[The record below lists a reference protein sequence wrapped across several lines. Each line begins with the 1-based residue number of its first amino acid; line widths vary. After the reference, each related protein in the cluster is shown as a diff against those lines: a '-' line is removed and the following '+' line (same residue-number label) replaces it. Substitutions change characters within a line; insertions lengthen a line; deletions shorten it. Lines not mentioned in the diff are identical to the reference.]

1 MTLSPVGL
9 LKTRRLWP
17 LALAQSC
24 GALND
29 NLVKNAMVVLA
40 IFTLGIG
47 GAGLSA
53 LAGALFIAPYILLSA
68 TAGSI
73 ADRLSKPRVIVAYK
87 AAEVMLMVAAAT
99 AFLAQSVPG
108 LLAVLFG
115 LGVQA
120 ALFGPVKY
128 GVLPELLREDELVA
142 GNGIIEATTFLSI
155 VIGTVAGGALIL
167 LDNGSLIVGAVGI
180 ALSLGGLFAALCI
193 QSVLPADPALRV
205 NPNLFTETWRV
216 MRHATSIRAI
226 WLSVLGLSWF
236 WTMGATLMAEFPVV
250 ARDTLHSDGSVL
262 ILLLTVFASGV
273 GVGSIGCAKLLKGE
287 ISPRLVPF
295 AALGISVFC
304 WDFASAASA
313 AGAADGLSSAS
324 LVLASWPGWRMTVD
338 LFLLAANGGV
348 FSVPL
353 YAIIQDTAQP
363 SERSRMIAANNIM
376 NALFMVAGAA
386 AAALLAAA
394 GFDAPAVLHIAAVAN
409 FLVALWIIRIL
420 PHEIFRALFRWYFTT
435 FHRVEVTGLVHYKKA
450 GDRVVIVSNH
460 QSYADAA
467 LIAAFLP
474 GNPSF
479 AIDTNQAR
487 KWWVRLFTAAVETFP
502 VDVQSPYS
510 VKRMV
515 EAVRDH
521 GRKLMIFPEGR
532 LTRTGALMKVYE
544 GAGLVADKAHARI
557 LPVSIEGLQ
566 FTPLGRM
573 AGKLHLRWFPR
584 LKVTILPPV
593 DLAPPDAEH
602 LTHRQRREAI
612 GRALQDVMVEA
623 LFRSKDINRTLF
635 QAVLDAR
642 DRHGG
647 RTLIAEDIQRQP
659 IPYDR
664 LILGSV
670 ALGRA
675 LRQAAP
681 GQTHIGL
688 LMPNAVATVVA
699 VTGLTAFGAV
709 PCMLNVSAGAESMLS
724 ACKAASV
731 RTVVSSRT
739 FIEKGRLSSI
749 VERMTAEVRFVWL
762 EDVRAAIGLR
772 AKLRAKLDSWRAR
785 RLPGATVSPDAGA
798 VVLFTSGSEG
808 SPKGV
813 VLSHRNI
820 VANCAQVASVVDF
833 HSGDIVFNAMPM
845 FHSFGLTGGT
855 ILPLVSGVRTFHYPS
870 PLHYRIVPGLVYD
883 TDATICFGTD
893 TFLNGWARYAHPYD
907 FYAMRYIFAGAEKVR
922 DETRRLFADRFGVR
936 VLEGYGTTETAPVL
950 ALNTAMHCRPGTVGR
965 FLPAIEHRLDPVA
978 GIETGG
984 RLQVRGPN
992 VMRGYLRD
1000 TAPGVLE
1007 PLPEGWYDTGDIV
1020 SVDAAGFVTIIG
1032 RAKRFAKIGGE
1043 MVSMAAAESL
1053 VSSLW
1058 PGDVHAVVS
1067 LPDARKGEQ
1076 LVLVTSHAG
1085 AGSPALLAHARARG
1099 VPAIMVPRTI
1109 LTVASVPLLGSGK
1122 VNYPAAQRVVEAA
1135 QAGEGIMVA

>member
-1 MTLSPVGL
+1 
-9 LKTRRLWP
+9 
-17 LALAQSC
+17 
-24 GALND
+24 
-29 NLVKNAMVVLA
+29 
-40 IFTLGIG
+40 
-47 GAGLSA
+47 
-53 LAGALFIAPYILLSA
+53 
-68 TAGSI
+68 
-73 ADRLSKPRVIVAYK
+73 
-87 AAEVMLMVAAAT
+87 
-99 AFLAQSVPG
+99 
-108 LLAVLFG
+108 
-115 LGVQA
+115 
-120 ALFGPVKY
+120 
-128 GVLPELLREDELVA
+128 
-142 GNGIIEATTFLSI
+142 
-155 VIGTVAGGALIL
+155 
-167 LDNGSLIVGAVGI
+167 
-180 ALSLGGLFAALCI
+180 
-193 QSVLPADPALRV
+193 
-205 NPNLFTETWRV
+205 
-216 MRHATSIRAI
+216 
-226 WLSVLGLSWF
+226 
-236 WTMGATLMAEFPVV
+236 
-250 ARDTLHSDGSVL
+250 
-262 ILLLTVFASGV
+262 
-273 GVGSIGCAKLLKGE
+273 
-287 ISPRLVPF
+287 
-295 AALGISVFC
+295 
-304 WDFASAASA
+304 
-313 AGAADGLSSAS
+313 
-324 LVLASWPGWRMTVD
+324 
-338 LFLLAANGGV
+338 
-348 FSVPL
+348 
-353 YAIIQDTAQP
+353 
-363 SERSRMIAANNIM
+363 
-376 NALFMVAGAA
+376 
-386 AAALLAAA
+386 
-394 GFDAPAVLHIAAVAN
+394 
-409 FLVALWIIRIL
+409 
-420 PHEIFRALFRWYFTT
+420 
-435 FHRVEVTGLVHYKKA
+435 
-450 GDRVVIVSNH
+450 
-460 QSYADAA
+460 
-467 LIAAFLP
+467 
-474 GNPSF
+474 
-479 AIDTNQAR
+479 
-487 KWWVRLFTAAVETFP
+487 
-502 VDVQSPYS
+502 
-510 VKRMV
+510 
-515 EAVRDH
+515 
-521 GRKLMIFPEGR
+521 
-532 LTRTGALMKVYE
+532 
-544 GAGLVADKAHARI
+544 
-557 LPVSIEGLQ
+557 
-566 FTPLGRM
+566 
-573 AGKLHLRWFPR
+573 
-584 LKVTILPPV
+584 
-593 DLAPPDAEH
+593 
-602 LTHRQRREAI
+602 
-612 GRALQDVMVEA
+612 
-623 LFRSKDINRTLF
+623 
-635 QAVLDAR
+635 
-642 DRHGG
+642 
-647 RTLIAEDIQRQP
+647 
-659 IPYDR
+659 
-664 LILGSV
+664 
-670 ALGRA
+670 
-675 LRQAAP
+675 
-681 GQTHIGL
+681 
-688 LMPNAVATVVA
+688 
-699 VTGLTAFGAV
+699 
-709 PCMLNVSAGAESMLS
+709 MLS

-950 ALNTAMHCRPGTVGR
+950 AINTAMHCRPGTVGR

-1007 PLPEGWYDTGDIV
+1007 PPPEGWYDTGDIV

-1099 VPAIMVPRTI
+1099 VPEIMVPRTI

-1122 VNYPAAQRVVEAA
+1122 VNYPAAQRLVEAA